1 MQEGYFVVS
10 GIIVAAGRG
19 TRMGASENK
28 VFLKIKDKCILE
40 YTVEAFE
47 ECRDIDEIIIVTG
60 DCDIDRCKAVFAE
73 CKKPLKIVSGGDTR
87 QQSVYNGI
95 LASEGEIVAIHD
107 GARALITSEIIG
119 DTIAECKKYK
129 AAAVGVMSKDTIKII
144 TDDGF
149 IKETT
154 DRNRTYQIQTPQTF
168 ERQLIL
174 SAHEKGRDV
183 QVTDDCALAEA
194 LGIPIKVV
202 TGSYENIKITT
213 PEDMVIAEGILE
225 KRKAERK

>member
-1 MQEGYFVVS
+1 MVS

-28 VFLKIKDKCILE
+28 VFLKIKDKSILE
-40 YTVEAFE
+40 YTVETFE
-47 ECRDIDEIIIVTG
+47 ECCDIDEIIIVTG
-60 DCDIDRCKAVFAE
+60 ECDIDRCKTIFAE
-73 CKKPLKIVSGGDTR
+73 CKKPLKVVSGGDTR

-95 LASEGEIVAIHD
+95 LASKGEIVAIHD
-107 GARALITSEIIG
+107 GARALITSQIIA
-119 DTIAECKKYK
+119 DTVLECRKYK
-129 AAAVGVMSKDTIKII
+129 AAAAGVMSKDTIKII

-174 SAHEKGRDV
+174 EAHERGKNV

-194 LGIPIKVV
+194 LGIPVKVV
-202 TGSYENIKITT
+202 SGSYENIKITT
-213 PEDMVIAEGILE
+213 PEDIAIAEGILE
-225 KRKAERK
+225 KRKAEKK